1 MIKNLLIIYIIS
13 SFLIS
18 NIYSFLYKISGKKD
32 KYCFRK
38 IIDENDTLSVSFVV
52 STDQSDQIK
61 VTLTRLFNNK
71 IIYKEDSAE
80 SGFFKSEKGEDGGKY
95 ELCFYPLSDN
105 KFYISFEFDTYAE
118 GNLKELVKDE
128 DIQYMVEDFKSVNY
142 AFTEIENNAR
152 HINDR
157 RYRNLKIIRKIIN
170 SVENLTILKIVVIS
184 LISLLQIFIIKRFFG
199 PDKRVSKVKGAYSTD
214 L

>member
-1 MIKNLLIIYIIS
+1 MIKNSLIIFIIF

-38 IIDENDTLSVSFVV
+38 IIEENDTLSVSFVV
-52 STDQSDQIK
+52 SSENSDTIK
-61 VTLTRLFNNK
+61 VILTRLFNNE
-71 IIYKEDSAE
+71 IIYIEDKTE

-95 ELCFYPLSDN
+95 ELCFFPFSDN
-105 KFYISFEFDTYAE
+105 KFYISFEFDTILE
-118 GNLKELVKDE
+118 ENIKELAKDV
-128 DIQYMVEDFKSVNY
+128 DVQYLVEEFKAVDT
-142 AFTEIENNAR
+142 AFTEIENSAR

-157 RYRNLKIIRKIIN
+157 RFRNTKMLLKVIN
-170 SVENLTILKIVVIS
+170 SIENLTILKIVVIS
-184 LISLLQIFIIKRFFG
+184 LLSILQIFFIKRFFG
-199 PDKRVSKVKGAYSTD
+199 PDKRVSKVKGVDSTE